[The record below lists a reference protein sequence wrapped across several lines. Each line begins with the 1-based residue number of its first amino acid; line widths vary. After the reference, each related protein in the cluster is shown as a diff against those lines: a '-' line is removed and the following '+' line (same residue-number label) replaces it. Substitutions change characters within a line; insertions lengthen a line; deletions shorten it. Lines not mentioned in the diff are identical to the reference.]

1 MQSEQEDKEKS
12 HTCPITQNVVFKC
25 PVTTCMWNNANYK
38 NNCSINDIN
47 ISEYDLGQTKGFS
60 IASVNKHIRKGKSEI
75 VKLLTLDKY
84 IEFIKSSN
92 IEIKLRGKRYIKDIF
107 KQTVLK
113 NNIFC
118 VDYRVFAK
126 CCIPTLYEDFKAKNP
141 ELKKS
146 KLSFLLGVRENKLR
160 NIQKLIKVK
169 K

>member
-1 MQSEQEDKEKS
+1 MQSEQEDKTES
-12 HTCPITQNVVFKC
+12 YTCPITQSKIFQC
-25 PVTTCMWNNANYK
+25 PVTTCMWNNSNYK
-38 NNCSINDIN
+38 NNCSISDKN
-47 ISEYDLGQTKGFS
+47 ISEYELGRAKGFS
-60 IASVNKHIRKGKSEI
+60 ITSVNKQIRKGKSEI
-75 VKLLTLDKY
+75 IKLLTLDKY

-92 IEIKLRGKRYIKDIF
+92 IEIKLRGKKYIKDVF
-107 KQTVLK
+107 KTTVLK

-118 VDYRVFAK
+118 VDYKMFAK
-126 CCIPTLYEDFKAKNP
+126 CCIPTLYEDFKMKHP